1 MDETRVDNH
10 TSQNLCNEMYLH
22 RISLPSQDIFT
33 RGNKFKFK
41 ERNQGIAFY
50 ECFLKRRTNIFPY
63 VRWKK
68 PAFKFQRDNCF

>member
-1 MDETRVDNH
+1 MDETCVDNH
-10 TSQNLCNEMYLH
+10 MSQNLCNEMYLR

-50 ECFLKRRTNIFPY
+50 ERFLKRRTNITPY
-63 VRWKK
+63 VRWKNYS
-68 PAFKFQRDNCF
+68 AFKF